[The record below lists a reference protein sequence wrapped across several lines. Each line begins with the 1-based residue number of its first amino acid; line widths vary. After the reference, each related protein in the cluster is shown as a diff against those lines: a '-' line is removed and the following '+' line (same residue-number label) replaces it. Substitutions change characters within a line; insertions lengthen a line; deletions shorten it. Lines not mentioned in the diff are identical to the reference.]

1 MEIMEREEGQR
12 EGDRLV
18 SVIGKVIRACM
29 YVNGEGTGRSTQTLA
44 LSLAF
49 SFNYILFNLSEN
61 FDYLLHTKKI
71 NTIKIK
77 LVKFMDKYSQQV
89 L

>member
-29 YVNGEGTGRSTQTLA
+29 YVNGEGTGQTLA

-49 SFNYILFNLSEN
+49 SFNYILFNLTEN
-61 FDYLLHTKKI
+61 FDYLLHTKK
-71 NTIKIK
+71 
-77 LVKFMDKYSQQV
+77 
-89 L
+89 